1 MATTYCSSADVS
13 DFLRIPITAT
23 STPNTAQVEKIIN
36 RKEAEIERRIGHA
49 WRSKK
54 ITREVHDLPL
64 LYTYGWG
71 TPLFLQHR
79 NIYEFSGAAGDKIE
93 IWQGASATWED
104 ILDNGQWY
112 DVSAAWED
120 ILDNGQWYDVE
131 YEYGRL
137 FLRGFIFSILR
148 KNRCR
153 VTYRYGGEN
162 FAGDTDVP
170 LDIADAVIKM
180 TSIELLNTSF
190 RMDELPTGGMT
201 NVSESKRK
209 WEEDIEK
216 CIDNRREV
224 FVIP

>member
-1 MATTYCSSADVS
+1 MATTYCSVADVS
-13 DFLRIPITAT
+13 DFLRVPITAT
-23 STPNTAQVEKIIN
+23 TTPNIAQVEKLIN
-36 RKEAEIERRIGHA
+36 RKEAELDRRIGHA

-71 TPLFLQHR
+71 TPIFLQHR
-79 NIYEFSGAAGDKIE
+79 NIYEFDAGEGDKIE
-93 IWQGASATWED
+93 IWQGSTAAWEN
-104 ILDNGQWY
+104 ILSNSQWY
-112 DVSAAWED
+112 D
-120 ILDNGQWYDVE
+120 IE

-162 FAGDTDVP
+162 FAGDTTVP
-170 LDIADAVIKM
+170 DDIKDCIIKM
-180 TSIELLNTSF
+180 TSIEILNTSF
-190 RMDELPTGGMT
+190 RMDVLPTGGSA
-201 NVSESKRK
+201 NVSESKRR
-209 WEEDIEK
+209 WAEDIEK
-216 CIDNRREV
+216 CIDNRREL

>member
-1 MATTYCSSADVS
+1 MATTYCSVGDVS
-13 DFLRIPITAT
+13 DFLRVPLTAT
-23 STPNTAQVEKIIN
+23 TTPSSTQVEKIIN
-36 RKEAEIERRIGHA
+36 RKEEELDRRIGHA
-49 WRSKK
+49 WRSKT

-71 TPLFLQHR
+71 TPIFLKHR
-79 NIYEFSGAAGDKIE
+79 NIYDFDLAEGDKIE
-93 IWQGASATWED
+93 ILQGASAVWEN
-104 ILDNGQWY
+104 ILGNSQWY
-112 DVSAAWED
+112 D
-120 ILDNGQWYDVE
+120 IE

-148 KNRCR
+148 KNRVR

-162 FAGDTDVP
+162 YAGDTTVP
-170 LDIADAVIKM
+170 LDITDAVIKM

>member
-1 MATTYCSSADVS
+1 MATTYCSVADIS
-13 DFLRIPITAT
+13 DFIRVPITAT
-23 STPNTAQVEKIIN
+23 TTPNTTQVEKLIN
-36 RKEAEIERRIGHA
+36 RKEAEIDRRIGHA

-71 TPLFLQHR
+71 TPIFLQHR
-79 NIYEFSGAAGDKIE
+79 NIYEFDAGEGDKIE
-93 IWQGASATWED
+93 IWQGS
-104 ILDNGQWY
+104 
-112 DVSAAWED
+112 SAAWEN
-120 ILDNGQWYDVE
+120 ILSNSQWYDIE

-162 FAGDTDVP
+162 FAGDTEIPD
-170 LDIADAVIKM
+170 DIKDCVIKM
-180 TSIELLNTSF
+180 TTIEILNTSL
-190 RMDELPTGGMT
+190 RMDVLPTGGAA
-201 NVSESKRK
+201 NISESKRK
-209 WEEDIEK
+209 WAEDIEK
-216 CIDNRREV
+216 CIDNRREL

>member
-1 MATTYCSSADVS
+1 MATTYCSVGDVS
-13 DFLRIPITAT
+13 DFLRVPLTAT
-23 STPNTAQVEKIIN
+23 TTPSSTQVEKIIN
-36 RKEAEIERRIGHA
+36 RKEEELDRRIGHA

-71 TPLFLQHR
+71 TPIFLQHR
-79 NIYEFSGAAGDKIE
+79 NIYDFDLTEGDKIE
-93 IWQGASATWED
+93 IWQGASAVWEN
-104 ILDNGQWY
+104 ILGNSQWY
-112 DVSAAWED
+112 D
-120 ILDNGQWYDVE
+120 IE

-148 KNRCR
+148 KNRVR

-162 FAGDTDVP
+162 YAGDPTVP
-170 LDIADAVIKM
+170 LDITDAVIKM

>member
-1 MATTYCSSADVS
+1 MATTYCSAADVS

-36 RKEAEIERRIGHA
+36 RKEEELERRIGHA

-71 TPLFLQHR
+71 TPLFPQHR

-93 IWQGASATWED
+93 IWQGASATWEN
-104 ILDNGQWY
+104 ILGNSQWY
-112 DVSAAWED
+112 DT
-120 ILDNGQWYDVE
+120 N
-131 YEYGRL
+131 YERGTVH
-137 FLRGFIFSILR
+137 LRGFIFSIMR
-148 KNRCR
+148 KNRVR
-153 VTYRYGGEN
+153 VTYRYGGEG
-162 FAGDTDVP
+162 FGGDTVIP
-170 LDIADAVIKM
+170 GDIEDCIVKM
-180 TSIELLNTSF
+180 TAIELVNTSL

>member
-1 MATTYCSSADVS
+1 MATTYCSVGDVS
-13 DFLRIPITAT
+13 DFLRVPLTAT
-23 STPNTAQVEKIIN
+23 TTPSSTQVEIIIN
-36 RKEAEIERRIGHA
+36 RQEEELDRRIGHA
-49 WRSKK
+49 WRSKT

-71 TPLFLQHR
+71 TPIFLQHR
-79 NIYEFSGAAGDKIE
+79 NIYDFDLAEGDKIE
-93 IWQGASATWED
+93 IWQGASAVWEN
-104 ILDNGQWY
+104 ILGNSQWY
-112 DVSAAWED
+112 D
-120 ILDNGQWYDVE
+120 IE

-148 KNRCR
+148 KNRVR

-162 FAGDTDVP
+162 YAGDTTVP
-170 LDIADAVIKM
+170 LDITDAVIKM

>member
-1 MATTYCSSADVS
+1 MATTYCSVGDVADY
-13 DFLRIPITAT
+13 LRVPITST
-23 STPNTAQVEKIIN
+23 TTPNKKQVTKLIN
-36 RKEAEIERRIGHA
+36 RKEEELERRIGHA

-54 ITREVHDLPL
+54 VTREVHDLPL

-79 NIYEFSGAAGDKIE
+79 NIYELDADQGDKIE
-93 IWQGASATWED
+93 IWEGASASWSD
-104 ILDNGQWY
+104 ILGSSSWY
-112 DVSAAWED
+112 D
-120 ILDNGQWYDVE
+120 IE

-137 FLRGFIFSILR
+137 YLRGFIFSILR
-148 KNRCR
+148 KNRVR
-153 VTYRYGGEN
+153 VTYRYGGQE
-162 FAGDTDVP
+162 FAGDTNIP
-170 LDIADAVIKM
+170 ADIQDAVIKM
-180 TSIELLNTSF
+180 TCIELLNTSF

-216 CIDNRREV
+216 CIENRREL

>member
-1 MATTYCSSADVS
+1 MLGDQKRS
-13 DFLRIPITAT
+13 
-23 STPNTAQVEKIIN
+23 QEKFTIYHYFI
-36 RKEAEIERRIGHA
+36 
-49 WRSKK
+49 
-54 ITREVHDLPL
+54 L
-64 LYTYGWG
+64 
-71 TPLFLQHR
+71 R

-93 IWQGASATWED
+93 IWQGASAAWED
-104 ILDNGQWY
+104 ILGNGQWY
-112 DVSAAWED
+112 D
-120 ILDNGQWYDVE
+120 IE

-190 RMDELPTGGMT
+190 RMDDLPTGGMT